1 MKERMFQWKD
11 TRKKKKKTKTKQLRP
26 QDPKLPTFHYQ
37 CDCDFELSF
46 LLCRMRAA
54 MLSLGTA
61 RALDNALK
69 DETGGRK
76 EETVKE
82 RERKQ
87 KPFY

>member
-1 MKERMFQWKD
+1 
-11 TRKKKKKTKTKQLRP
+11 
-26 QDPKLPTFHYQ
+26 
-37 CDCDFELSF
+37 
-46 LLCRMRAA
+46 MRAA

-76 EETVKE
+76 EETLKE